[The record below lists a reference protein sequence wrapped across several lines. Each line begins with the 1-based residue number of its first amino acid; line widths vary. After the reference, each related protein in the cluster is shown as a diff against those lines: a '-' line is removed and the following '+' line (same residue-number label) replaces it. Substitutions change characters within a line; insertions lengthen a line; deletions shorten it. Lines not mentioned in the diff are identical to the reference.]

1 MSPAP
6 NTPVDERLSGLL
18 RVATAGLIWGTI
30 PLVLR
35 AADGASLVKVFFRI
49 LFAAITVGGWMLA
62 TGRLSELRGL
72 TPAKRRQILIQGL
85 VLVLNWIL
93 FFSALDMTN
102 VATAE
107 LLGYTGPVFVAAL
120 IPLVIRE
127 PFDRRVV
134 LPLALALGG
143 IAVILMPQ
151 GLSINGGRETLGA
164 LLAGASAITYAILL
178 VRSKRLLRG
187 ISSAALMIGEYA
199 VGLIALSPFV
209 IAAYLRG
216 DVPSS
221 PRAYGA
227 LLILGVVQTALS
239 GFVFLS
245 GLRRV
250 RADHAAVLTYVEPLS
265 AVFFAAAFLH
275 EPLSWE
281 TFLGGTLVVIGG
293 ILVSRIEPTEVE
305 PLPIEAVG
313 IEHEDASRP
322 AAR

>member
-1 MSPAP
+1 MPQATHSP
-6 NTPVDERLSGLL
+6 TDERLSGLL
-18 RVATAGLIWGTI
+18 RVAAAGLIWGTI
-30 PLVLR
+30 PLIIR
-35 AADGASLVKVFFRI
+35 SADGASLVKVFFRI
-49 LFAAITVGGWMLA
+49 LFASVTVGGWMLA

-72 TPAKRRQILIQGL
+72 PREKKKQIVIQGL

-120 IPLVIRE
+120 VPLVTRE
-127 PFDRRVV
+127 PFDKRVV

-143 IAVILMPQ
+143 IVVILLPQ
-151 GLSINGGRETLGA
+151 GLSIDGGRESVGA
-164 LLAGASAITYAILL
+164 LLAGASAITYAVLL

-187 ISSAALMIGEYA
+187 ISSAALMMGEYA
-199 VGLIALSPFV
+199 VGLVALSPFV
-209 IAAYLRG
+209 VAAYLRG

-227 LLILGVVQTALS
+227 LLVLGVVQTALS

-265 AVFFAAAFLH
+265 AVFFAAAFLR

-281 TFLGGTLVVIGG
+281 TFLGGAMVMIGG
-293 ILVSRIEPTEVE
+293 IAVARLETPNIE
-305 PLPIEAVG
+305 PLPLEAAG
-313 IEHEDASRP
+313 MERTEDSGERD
-322 AAR
+322 

>member
-1 MSPAP
+1 MSPAAD
-6 NTPVDERLSGLL
+6 THADQRLSGLL
-18 RVATAGLIWGTI
+18 RIATAGLIWGTI
-30 PLVLR
+30 PLIIR
-35 AADGASLVKVFFRI
+35 SADGASLVKVFFRI
-49 LFAAITVGGWMLA
+49 LFASVTVGGWMLA
-62 TGRLSELRGL
+62 TGRLGELRGL
-72 TPAKRRQILIQGL
+72 PREKKKQIVIQGL

-120 IPLVIRE
+120 VPLVTRE
-127 PFDRRVV
+127 PFDKRVV

-143 IAVILMPQ
+143 IAVILLPQ
-151 GLSINGGRETLGA
+151 GLSIDGGRESMGA
-164 LLAGASAITYAILL
+164 LLAAASAITYAVLL
-178 VRSKRLLRG
+178 VRSKKLLRG
-187 ISSAALMIGEYA
+187 ISSATLMMGEYV
-199 VGLIALSPFV
+199 VGLVALSPFV
-209 IAAYLRG
+209 ISAYLRG

-227 LLILGVVQTALS
+227 LVVLGIVQTALS

-281 TFLGGTLVVIGG
+281 TFLGGAMVVAGG
-293 ILVSRIEPTEVE
+293 LTVARLEARTVDTV
-305 PLPIEAVG
+305 PLEMVG
-313 IEHEDASRP
+313 IESDESAP
-322 AAR
+322 TPG